1 MSEAELIQ
9 LNKDHNCTLYTIQFI
24 TEDKGEYL
32 RFYNRFKDDA
42 TYNEFKFRKFNLLIS
57 DCKI

>member
-9 LNKDHNCTLYTIQFI
+9 LNKNRNCTLYTIQFI

-32 RFYNRFKDDA
+32 RFYNRFKNDA
-42 TYNEFKFRKFNLLIS
+42 TYNEDLAV
-57 DCKI
+57 